1 MSGDT
6 LSLLVLVPGMI
17 PGMNTYLWYQVGP
30 IRSKGTAGILATA
43 AAPGTFF
50 PVGIKANHGTR

>member
-1 MSGDT
+1 
-6 LSLLVLVPGMI
+6 MI